1 MGSKMF
7 LIWSQPGVFPAKTPR
22 HSVDTTTARI
32 SLVPSKWFAPTICL
46 ARLRASES
54 LQLLS
59 SSPRK
64 RHIMNFK
71 SMTNVREH
79 VISVV
84 TIRRRQTMS
93 YEFESMTSRSGVCFR
108 RNGGGRCRAIS
119 DLFSQRKLLLVPRF
133 SLSGSAVHLPDYLNI
148 FSRVYM
154 HKLSLE
160 LEADQGM

>member
-1 MGSKMF
+1 MKMGSMVF

-22 HSVDTTTARI
+22 RSVDTTTARI
-32 SLVPSKWFAPTICL
+32 SLVPSNWFASTMCL

-64 RHIMNFK
+64 RHIMK
-71 SMTNVREH
+71 LKEHDNVREH

-93 YEFESMTSRSGVCFR
+93 YELESMTSRSGVCFR
-108 RNGGGRCRAIS
+108 
-119 DLFSQRKLLLVPRF
+119 
-133 SLSGSAVHLPDYLNI
+133 
-148 FSRVYM
+148 
-154 HKLSLE
+154 
-160 LEADQGM
+160 